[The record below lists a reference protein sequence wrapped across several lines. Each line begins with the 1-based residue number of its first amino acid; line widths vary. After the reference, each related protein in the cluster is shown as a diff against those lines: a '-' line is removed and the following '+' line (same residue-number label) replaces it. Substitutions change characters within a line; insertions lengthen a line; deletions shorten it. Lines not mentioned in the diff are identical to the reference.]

1 LSGTAV
7 DWLGALVLWA
17 AYPGASADAVT
28 GAVLADPKTHLPL
41 IGTVFMII
49 GMSAAIV

>member
-1 LSGTAV
+1 LSGTTV
-7 DWLGALVLWA
+7 DWLGALVLWV
-17 AYPGASADAVT
+17 AVT
-28 GAVLADPKTHLPL
+28 GAVLADPETHLPL

>member
-1 LSGTAV
+1 MARGPGPLSRN
-7 DWLGALVLWA
+7 
-17 AYPGASADAVT
+17 PGASADAVT